1 MRATPGRISVSYV
14 AYVMLLLGFIS
25 LGVLVGS
32 LAVGSP
38 DVARLAGVALAGSV
52 TASVVGFRV
61 AARKFKAERG
71 ADAHNVSIFDRPRD
85 AEAADR
91 YAQRYRPVD
100 TGTDTDT
107 VAVAVLPAAETAAE
121 RERRAA

>member
-1 MRATPGRISVSYV
+1 MRVKPGRISVSYV

-52 TASVVGFRV
+52 TASVVGFRM

-100 TGTDTDT
+100 TDT
-107 VAVAVLPAAETAAE
+107 VAVAVLPAAETAAA